1 MTQLLVN
8 EGLAFV
14 ANNNLGR
21 RATGQQLFDSGCT
34 RDLNRVRPH
43 RENARMTPVSQKK
56 DLKFGMP
63 WCRRGHGACP
73 RPRSSTMAVPPHR
86 PDQQHENS
94 HELSYC
100 QLLLLSSLVT
110 LSICGP
116 PQDPFQRS
124 HPKHHLPRW
133 FVRFHRRCPIADQIR
148 LHYPPFR
155 YRTRICI
162 RIPLL
167 SPLMLMMPGRRRMTY
182 LSREK
187 GEAKEAKDIE
197 IQERDAFR
205 LAAPKLFTKCCCC
218 AHALFT
224 LVESTRPN
232 FWTIQR

>member
-110 LSICGP
+110 LSICRT
-116 PQDPFQRS
+116 RS
-124 HPKHHLPRW
+124 NAPTLNTTYLDGSYV
-133 FVRFHRRCPIADQIR
+133 FIADVPSLIKFASTTP
-148 LHYPPFR
+148 HSA
-155 YRTRICI
+155 T
-162 RIPLL
+162 
-167 SPLMLMMPGRRRMTY
+167 
-182 LSREK
+182 
-187 GEAKEAKDIE
+187 
-197 IQERDAFR
+197 
-205 LAAPKLFTKCCCC
+205 
-218 AHALFT
+218 AHAFALGFRFCPR
-224 LVESTRPN
+224 LC
-232 FWTIQR
+232 

>member
-1 MTQLLVN
+1 MGRVHAPALPLWQCPPIARTNSMRTAMSCHIVSCYCCPASLLFPSV
-8 EGLAFV
+8 G
-14 ANNNLGR
+14 
-21 RATGQQLFDSGCT
+21 
-34 RDLNRVRPH
+34 H
-43 RENARMTPVSQKK
+43 R
-56 DLKFGMP
+56 
-63 WCRRGHGACP
+63 
-73 RPRSSTMAVPPHR
+73 
-86 PDQQHENS
+86 
-94 HELSYC
+94 
-100 QLLLLSSLVT
+100 
-110 LSICGP
+110 